1 MRDMKAQLTRC
12 PVFGSQKAQA
22 TAFNPE
28 LFAQYG
34 EAVQDLE
41 VRPATLEDAC
51 MTLVKEY
58 EDDCASRD
66 RRGHPGREARRH
78 PASAVAHL
86 SARPVQLLFFPAVT
100 IRAVPD
106 ARPAHP
112 RHDVLPRHQL
122 VPACGLLHPVSAQ
135 AGSPIAPKPD
145 EPSRPE
151 CGD

>member
-22 TAFNPE
+22 TAFHGTVR
-28 LFAQYG
+28 A
-34 EAVQDLE
+34 QDLE

-86 SARPVQLLFFPAVT
+86 SARPVPA
-100 IRAVPD
+100 A
-106 ARPAHP
+106 
-112 RHDVLPRHQL
+112 VLPRRDD
-122 VPACGLLHPVSAQ
+122 PCCS
-135 AGSPIAPKPD
+135 
-145 EPSRPE
+145 
-151 CGD
+151 

>member
-22 TAFNPE
+22 TAFTRE

-41 VRPATLEDAC
+41 VGPATLEDAY
-51 MTLVKEY
+51 MTLVTEY

-86 SARPVQLLFFPAVT
+86 SARPVPAT
-100 IRAVPD
+100 
-106 ARPAHP
+106 
-112 RHDVLPRHQL
+112 VLPRRDD
-122 VPACGLLHPVSAQ
+122 PCCS
-135 AGSPIAPKPD
+135 
-145 EPSRPE
+145 
-151 CGD
+151 